1 MDLSHVLYVSLRS
14 IQTTAKAFS
23 ALGVLNA
30 QQWLTFLCS
39 RLVNIAV
46 GIIMILGGIS
56 QFFPASMSAVIVGV
70 YVIIFGLGK

>member
-1 MDLSHVLYVSLRS
+1 MIDTNYRESLFS
-14 IQTTAKAFS
+14 IRCPKSVNT
-23 ALGVLNA
+23 
-30 QQWLTFLCS
+30 QQSLTFLCS

-56 QFFPASMSAVIVGV
+56 QFFPVSMSAVIVGV